1 MKKSIKG
8 RLLTLIAFLIIAIFF
23 LLPSTSIYSKL
34 PTWWSDIFPDKGVS
48 LGLDLRG
55 GMHLVLEVDVEKAVD
70 NAIER
75 MASTLKGALER
86 EEVEGPSVKVT
97 DRLITLSYPSD
108 KTETVREV
116 LDEAFPNLVTEEE
129 SGGEKVLA
137 LREAEKN
144 RILTTSTLQALETIR
159 NRVDEFGVAEPLI
172 QKQGDNQILVQL
184 PGIDDPERA
193 MELIGKTALLEFK
206 LVNEKSPLLRDFPGR
221 IEEGEEQEF
230 LDRFKDKLDDND
242 EILFER
248 ITNTET
254 GAVTKSP
261 YIITK
266 TAALAGDLLSDARV
280 SIGEFNAPYVSITFD
295 NEGAVLF
302 EQITQKNVQRRLAI
316 VLDGNIYSSPRIQEK
331 ISGGRAQVSGTF
343 THQEASDLAIIL
355 RAGAL
360 PAPVKV
366 LQNVTVG
373 PSLGSDSIKKGWTAG
388 LISMSLVVVFMVIY
402 YRFSGLLAVTA
413 MGINIILL
421 VGALATLNATL
432 TLPGIAGIILSIGM
446 AVDANV
452 LILERI
458 REELRVGRPV
468 RMAIDAGYEKAF
480 TSIFDSNV
488 TTLITAIALITFGTG
503 PIRGFAVT
511 LGLGIAI
518 NLFTALVATKIVYDY
533 LSGRKR
539 LETLSI

>member
-1 MKKSIKG
+1 MKKGIKG
-8 RLLTLIAFLIIAIFF
+8 RLFTLITLLVIALLF

-34 PTWWSDIFPDKGVS
+34 PAWWSNIFPDKGVS

-55 GMHLVLEVDVEKAVD
+55 GMHLVLEVEVEKAVD
-70 NAIER
+70 HAIER
-75 MASTLKGALER
+75 RAGTLKGALEAK
-86 EEVEGPSVKVT
+86 EIEGPSANVT
-97 DRLITLSYPSD
+97 ERLIHLSFPAD
-108 KTETVREV
+108 KTELVREI
-116 LDEAFPNLVTEEE
+116 LDEEFPNLVTREE

-137 LREAEKN
+137 LRESEKN

-172 QKQGDNQILVQL
+172 QKLGENQILVQL

-193 MELIGKTALLEFK
+193 LELIGKTALLEFK
-206 LVNEKSPLLRDFPGR
+206 LLDEKSPLLRDFPGR
-221 IEEGEEQEF
+221 IKADKEEDF
-230 LDRFKDKLDDND
+230 LNNFKERVDAED

-248 ITNTET
+248 RTNAET
-254 GAVTKSP
+254 GEHFKIP
-261 YIITK
+261 YLVKK

-295 NEGAVLF
+295 SQGASLF
-302 EQITQKNVQRRLAI
+302 EKVTEENVQRRLAI
-316 VLDGNIYSSPRIQEK
+316 VLDGNVYSAPNINEK
-331 ISGGRAQVSGTF
+331 ISGGRAQISGSF
-343 THQEASDLAIIL
+343 THQEASDLALIL

-360 PAPVKV
+360 PAPVKI

-373 PSLGSDSIKKGWTAG
+373 PSLGSDSIRKGWRAG
-388 LISMSLVVVFMVIY
+388 FISTLLVIVFMVVY
-402 YRFSGLLAVTA
+402 YRLSGLLAVMA
-413 MGINIILL
+413 MGINVILL

-458 REELRVGRPV
+458 REELRAGRPV

-488 TTLITAIALITFGTG
+488 TTLITAIALFMFGTG

-511 LGLGIAI
+511 LGLGITI
-518 NLFTALVATKIVYDY
+518 NLFTALVATKVVYDY
-533 LSGRKR
+533 LNGRKR

>member
-1 MKKSIKG
+1 MKKGIKG
-8 RLLTLIAFLIIAIFF
+8 RLLTLIALLVIALFF

-34 PTWWSDIFPDKGVS
+34 PAWWGDIFPDKGVS

-55 GMHLVLEVDVEKAVD
+55 GMHLVLEVEVEKAVD

-75 MASTLKGALER
+75 MASTLKGALEAK
-86 EEVEGPSVKVT
+86 EVEDPSVKVT
-97 DRLITLSYPSD
+97 DRLIHLSFPSGQTD
-108 KTETVREV
+108 AVRET
-116 LDEAFPNLVTEEE
+116 LDEDFPNLVTKEE
-129 SGGEKVLA
+129 SGGEKVLV

-172 QKQGDNQILVQL
+172 QKMGDNQILVQL
-184 PGIDDPERA
+184 PGIDEPERA
-193 MELIGKTALLEFK
+193 LELIGKTALLEFK
-206 LVNEKSPLLRDFPGR
+206 LVNESSPLLRDFPGR
-221 IEEGEEQEF
+221 IDDDKIETF
-230 LDRFKDKLDDND
+230 LNDFKDRLDADH

-248 ITNTET
+248 NVNAET
-254 GAVTKSP
+254 GEVTKNP
-261 YIITK
+261 YLIKK
-266 TAALAGDLLSDARV
+266 TAALGGDVLADARV

-295 NEGAVLF
+295 SEGAALF
-302 EQITQKNVQRRLAI
+302 EKITQENVQRRLAI

-331 ISGGRAQVSGTF
+331 ISGGRAQISGTF

-355 RAGAL
+355 RAGSL
-360 PAPVKV
+360 PAPVKI

-373 PSLGSDSIKKGWTAG
+373 PSLGSDSIKKGWRAG
-388 LISMSLVVVFMVIY
+388 FISALLVIAFMVIY
-402 YRFSGLLAVTA
+402 YRFSGFIAVVA
-413 MGINIILL
+413 MLVNVILL

-458 REELRVGRPV
+458 REELRAGRPV
-468 RMAIDAGYEKAF
+468 RLAIDAGYEKAF

-488 TTLITAIALITFGTG
+488 TTLITAFALFMFGTG

-511 LGLGIAI
+511 LGLGITV

-533 LSGRKR
+533 LNGRKR
-539 LETLSI
+539 LETLSV

>member
-1 MKKSIKG
+1 MKKGIKG
-8 RLLTLIAFLIIAIFF
+8 RLLTLIAFLVIALLF
-23 LLPSTSIYSKL
+23 LLPSTSIYSSL
-34 PTWWSDIFPDKGVS
+34 PSWWGDIFPDKGVS

-55 GMHLVLEVDVEKAVD
+55 GMHLVLEVEVEKAVD

-75 MASTLKGALER
+75 MAGSVKNRLEAK
-86 EEVEGPSVKVT
+86 EIEGPAVKIA
-97 DRLITLSYPSD
+97 DRLIHLSFPSD
-108 KTETVREV
+108 KTDAVREI
-116 LDEAFPNLVTEEE
+116 LDEDFPNLVTKEE

-172 QKQGDNQILVQL
+172 QKLGDNQILVQL
-184 PGIDDPERA
+184 PGIDNPERA
-193 MELIGKTALLEFK
+193 LELIGKTALLEFK
-206 LVNEKSPLLRDFPGR
+206 LLNERSPILRDFPGR
-221 IEEGEEQEF
+221 IDEGTEEAF
-230 LDRFKDKLDDND
+230 LNEFKDRLDPDD

-248 ITNTET
+248 RTNADTGET
-254 GAVTKSP
+254 FKIP
-261 YIITK
+261 YVVKK
-266 TAALAGDLLSDARV
+266 TAALSGDLLADARV
-280 SIGEFNAPYVSITFD
+280 SIGEFNAPYVSMTF
-295 NEGAVLF
+295 NSEGAELF
-302 EQITQKNVQRRLAI
+302 ENVTGENVGRRLAI
-316 VLDGNIYSSPRIQEK
+316 VLDGNIYSAPNINEK
-331 ISGGRAQVSGTF
+331 ISGGRAQISGSY

-355 RAGAL
+355 RAGSL
-360 PAPVKV
+360 PAPVKI

-373 PSLGSDSIKKGWTAG
+373 PSLGSDSIKKGWRAG
-388 LISMSLVVVFMVIY
+388 FISTLLVIVFMIVY
-402 YRFSGLLAVTA
+402 YKFSGLLSVCA
-413 MGINIILL
+413 MIINIILL

-458 REELRVGRPV
+458 REELRAGRPV
-468 RMAIDAGYEKAF
+468 RLAVDAGYEKAF

-488 TTLITAIALITFGTG
+488 TTLITAIALFMFGTG

-511 LGLGIAI
+511 LGLGITV
-518 NLFTALVATKIVYDY
+518 NLFTALVATKVVFDY
-533 LSGRKR
+533 LNSRKR

>member
-34 PTWWSDIFPDKGVS
+34 PAWWGDVFPDKGVS

-75 MASTLKGALER
+75 MAGTLKGALER
-86 EEVEGPSVKVT
+86 KEVEDPSVKVT
-97 DRLITLSYPSD
+97 DRLITLSFPSD
-108 KTETVREV
+108 QTEIVRET
-116 LDEAFPNLVTEEE
+116 LDEEFPNLVTKEE

-137 LREAEKN
+137 FREAEKN

-172 QKQGDNQILVQL
+172 QKQGDNQILIQL

-206 LVNEKSPLLRDFPGR
+206 LLNENNPLLRDFPGR
-221 IEEGEEQEF
+221 IEEGKEQEF
-230 LDRFKDKLDDND
+230 LDLFKDKLDENH

-248 ITNTET
+248 ITNTDT
-254 GAVTKSP
+254 GVVTKSP
-261 YIITK
+261 HIVTK
-266 TAALAGDLLSDARV
+266 TAALGGDLLSDARV

-295 NEGAVLF
+295 SEGATLF

-331 ISGGRAQVSGTF
+331 ISGGRAQISGTF

-360 PAPVKV
+360 PAPVKI

-388 LISMSLVVVFMVIY
+388 FISMSLVIVFMITY

-421 VGALATLNATL
+421 IGALATLNATL

-458 REELRVGRPV
+458 REELRAGRPV

-503 PIRGFAVT
+503 PIRGFAIT

-518 NLFTALVATKIVYDY
+518 NLFTALIATKVVYDY